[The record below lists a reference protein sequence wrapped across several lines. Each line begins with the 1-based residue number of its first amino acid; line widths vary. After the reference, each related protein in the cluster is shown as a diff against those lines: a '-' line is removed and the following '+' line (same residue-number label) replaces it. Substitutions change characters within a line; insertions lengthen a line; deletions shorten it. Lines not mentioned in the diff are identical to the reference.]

1 MVCVFSLIKPDQT
14 RAVASMV
21 ESGVRA
27 SVHVLALYTGHTSIL
42 LSYGVDIKDYG
53 ISLVIENNNINT
65 RNYLPEQ
72 INGWNQAF

>member
-1 MVCVFSLIKPDQT
+1 MFSLIKPDWT